1 VLESV
6 LIANRGEIACRIIR
20 TAKRLGM
27 RTIAVHSEAD
37 SDALFVR
44 MADESHLIGPAPAR
58 DSYLQIERILD
69 VARRTGAACIHPG
82 YGFLSERAEFA
93 EACARAGIVFVGPPA
108 SAIKAMGLKDA
119 AKALVQQAGV
129 PVVPG
134 YHGSKQDPDFLRQ
147 KAYEI
152 GYPVLIKAVAGGG
165 GKGMRRVEKA
175 ADFDAALE
183 SAQREAQN
191 AFGDPRVLVEKYILS
206 PRHIEI
212 QVFADQEGN
221 VVHLFER
228 DCSLQR
234 RHQKVIE
241 EAPAPGMTPQ
251 MREVMGKAAVEAAR
265 AVGYV
270 GAGTVEFIADGREGL
285 RPDRFYF
292 MEMNTRLQVEHPV
305 TEAITGLDLVELQF
319 RVASGEW
326 LPFNQDDLEIH
337 GHAVEARVYAEDP
350 EKEFLP
356 STGKLW
362 ALEFPEG
369 EGIRID
375 TGVQPGDEVTPYY
388 DPMIAK
394 VIAHGATREEALTR
408 LGTALGNTIVAGP
421 KTNVA
426 FLKKLCEAKEFR
438 EGQFDTGYIDRNL
451 EKLGAVPQPADAE
464 AVRLGVL
471 RLLDRDFDERTYRAT
486 IQAAAVTTAW
496 DDHDGFQLT
505 GPRRQGLP
513 VMVDGERVDV
523 AVEWPDP
530 SSHHANINVAVRWG
544 GGVSHLLDDYMT
556 LDPRHFTLTDDGV
569 IVLHDGR
576 QTRVSLHDPFDVD
589 LEHMDEG
596 GSVKAPMHGKLIAV
610 FVQPGDRVEK
620 GQRLAVVEAMKM
632 EHVLV
637 APSDGEVAEIAAE
650 PGAQV
655 AEGARLIVLKSEE

>member
-1 VLESV
+1 MLESV

-27 RTIAVHSEAD
+27 RTIAVYSEAD
-37 SDALFVR
+37 ANALFVQ
-44 MADESHLIGPAPAR
+44 MADEAYLIGPAPAR
-58 DSYLQIERILD
+58 ESYLKIDAIIE
-69 VARRTGAACIHPG
+69 VAKRTKAASIHPG

-93 EACARAGIVFVGPPA
+93 EACAANGIVFVGPPA

-119 AKALVQQAGV
+119 AKALVQQANV

-165 GKGMRRVEKA
+165 GKGMRRVDKA

-212 QVFADQEGN
+212 QVFADMHGN

-241 EAPAPGMTPQ
+241 EAPAPGMTPE
-251 MREVMGKAAVEAAR
+251 MRQAMGQAAVEAAR

-285 RPDRFYF
+285 RADRFYF

-319 RVASGEW
+319 RAASGEK
-326 LPFNQDDLEIH
+326 LPFTQEDLVIN
-337 GHAVEARVYAEDP
+337 GHAVEARLYAEDP

-375 TGVQPGDEVTPYY
+375 TGVEAGAEVTPYY

-394 VIAHGATREEALTR
+394 VIAHGATREEALSM
-408 LGTALGNTIVAGP
+408 LADALGETIVAGP

-426 FLKKLCEAKEFR
+426 FLKKLCEADEFKAGR
-438 EGQFDTGYIDRNL
+438 FDTGFIDRNL
-451 EKLGAVPQPADAE
+451 DGLGVGPQPS
-464 AVRLGVL
+464 
-471 RLLDRDFDERTYRAT
+471 DEVA
-486 IQAAAVTTAW
+486 ISFGAAALISRKIDQLRMSEHLKSDEPSSPW
-496 DDHDGFQLT
+496 SEPDGFQLLGT
-505 GPRRQGLP
+505 RSVGMSLL
-513 VMVDGERVDV
+513 VDGERVEAREVFSSEHPGVSTV
-523 AVEWPDP
+523 AVGRSDP
-530 SSHHANINVAVRWG
+530 WADEQIDREVDAPH
-544 GGVSHLLDDYMT
+544 GVYT
-556 LDPRHFTLTDDGV
+556 LRG
-569 IVLHDGR
+569 GR
-576 QTRVSLHDPFDVD
+576 QTLVQPYDPFDVD

-596 GSVKAPMHGKLIAV
+596 GSVKAPMHGKLIAM
-610 FVQPGDRVEK
+610 FVQAGDKVEK
-620 GQRLAVVEAMKM
+620 GQRLAIVEAMKM

-637 APSDGEVAEIAAE
+637 APADGEVAEIAAE

-655 AEGARLIVLKSEE
+655 AEGARLIVLKAEEE